1 MFPCTACYM
10 ICYLIPLS
18 QVLEQTGSVKTSPT
32 SPYAIPTITESENF
46 TFYLPMYF
54 HLYEVLFAGKLSF
67 ALCITLLNFLCF

>member
-1 MFPCTACYM
+1 MFPHTACYM
-10 ICYLIPLS
+10 ISHLIPLS
-18 QVLEQTGSVKTSPT
+18 QVLEQVGPMKTSPT

-67 ALCITLLNFLCF
+67 ARVYNPA